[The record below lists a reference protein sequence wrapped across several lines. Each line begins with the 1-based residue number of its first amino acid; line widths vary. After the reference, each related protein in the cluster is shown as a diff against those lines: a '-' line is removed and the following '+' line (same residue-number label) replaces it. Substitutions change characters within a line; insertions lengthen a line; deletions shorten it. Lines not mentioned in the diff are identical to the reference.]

1 VPPAE
6 VLDRS
11 RELGRLDDAFGRAGR
26 RGGDGAVL
34 VLEGPAGIGR
44 TALLRAARESARSN
58 GLTVLSAV
66 ASALDRD
73 FPFGLVHQLLGP
85 VLAGAGEERRRRLL
99 DGGAAAAATVL
110 SPTADP
116 DLPPDP
122 GFAVLHGLYWLA
134 ANLADEQPVA
144 LLVDDLHWAD
154 RASLRWLEYLGRRLD
169 GVPVVVVATLR
180 PQEPGADVE
189 LLGAVQSSPGTET
202 LVLRT
207 LSEDAVGAIVERALG
222 AAPDAAFREVVAQV
236 TGGNPLLVRAL
247 AEGAAEAGLRG
258 TAGEAARVA
267 ELDPPALGPVIQRR
281 LQALGGD
288 ALTLARAAA
297 VLGGRGSLE
306 DLGEVAGLD
315 AQRAAAA
322 ADRLAAAELLEG
334 GTWAFVHPLVREAVL
349 DALPAARRAQLHEA
363 AARRLAGAGAPP
375 GEIAVHLLATEPGTR
390 PGVAAT
396 LRAAARRAAA
406 EGAADV
412 AVAQLRRALAELR
425 QAPTAD
431 RSEILLELGELEVRA
446 GAPEAEQHLV
456 EALDAG
462 LTGDAAAR
470 ARTALGV
477 SRMLRAPLPALT
489 DFEQAMGEATDPD
502 LRMQLE
508 SRLLEGTVYHS
519 SLLPRRRALLDAGRA
534 DPDASPVMAAHL
546 AMDSAYRG
554 RPAAETIAYAD
565 RAHPDEVLRVI
576 GPENSTYNLLFHAL
590 RYAEQPDRSLAL
602 LEAGDAA
609 ARRAGSRFQT
619 FFLEHAW
626 AYWHLQFGSVQA
638 GIGQAQT
645 GFDKVL
651 SAGFP
656 MTIGAF
662 GAIVAELLVELDR
675 IDDAARVVDALDPE
689 VDETVAGPFAVTAR
703 GLVRWV
709 QQRRE
714 LAEADLRRAVELL
727 DSRGWHAPLVTGARL
742 RLAMSLAERGE
753 RDEALSI
760 ATTQVEVAL
769 AAGTT
774 GALGASLRAQGR
786 AQGGDEGIELLA
798 QAAEMLG
805 RTPLTLEH
813 GWALH
818 DLGAAL
824 RRTGRRADAR
834 TPLRAALDV
843 AARTESALLGRHAR
857 EELEAAGGKALRSAL
872 SGPASL
878 TPSERRVAE
887 LAASGLSN
895 REIAETLWVTQKTVE
910 VHLSHTYA
918 KLGIRTRGQLTGALE
933 PAPAAA

>member
-1 VPPAE
+1 MPAPE

-11 RELGRLDDAFGRAGR
+11 HELERLEAAFDRANK
-26 RGGDGAVL
+26 GDGTVL
-34 VLEGPAGIGR
+34 LLEGPAGIGK
-44 TALLRAARESARSN
+44 TALLKVAREQARGS
-58 GLTVLSAV
+58 GLATYNAV

-85 VLAGAGEERRRRLL
+85 VLATAGDEQRAKLL
-99 DGGAAAAATVL
+99 DGAARVAEAVL

-134 ANLADEQPVA
+134 ANLAEQQPAA

-180 PQEPGADVE
+180 PQEPGADLE
-189 LLGAVQSSPGTET
+189 LLGALQSSPETET
-202 LVLRT
+202 LRLQP
-207 LSEDAVGAIVERALG
+207 LSGEAVTRLVADALG
-222 AAPDAAFREVVAQV
+222 AAPDPAFRDAAAAA
-236 TGGNPLLVRAL
+236 TGGNPLLVHAL
-247 AEGAAEAGLRG
+247 AEEAAEAGLTG
-258 TAGEAARVA
+258 KAAEADRVSR
-267 ELDPPALGPVIQRR
+267 LDPPALGPAIQRR

-297 VLGGRGSLE
+297 VLGARGSLE
-306 DLGEVAGLD
+306 DLSVVAGLD
-315 AQRAAAA
+315 ATRAADA
-322 ADRLAAAELLEG
+322 ADTLAAAELLEG

-349 DALPAARRAQLHEA
+349 DALPSAQRAALHQA
-363 AARRLAGAGAPP
+363 AARRLAQTGAPP
-375 GEIAVHLLATEPGTR
+375 GEIAVHLLQTEPSDQSS
-390 PGVAAT
+390 VAAT

-412 AVAQLRRALAELR
+412 AVAQLRRALQELR
-425 QAPTAD
+425 AASPPD
-431 RSEILLELGELEVRA
+431 RSEVLLDLGELEVRA
-446 GAPEAEQHLV
+446 GAPEAEAHLV

-462 LTGDAAAR
+462 LEGDAAAR

-489 DFEQAMGEATDPD
+489 DFEEALEVATDPD
-502 LRMQLE
+502 LRLQLE

-519 SLLPRRRALLDAGRA
+519 SLMPRRRALLDAGRA
-534 DPDASPVMAAHL
+534 DPGASPVMAAHL

-554 RPAAETIAYAD
+554 LPAAETLAFAD
-565 RAHPDEVLRVI
+565 RADPAEVLRVI
-576 GPENSTYNLLFHAL
+576 GPENSTYNLLFHAV
-590 RYAEQPDRSLAL
+590 RYAEQPERSLAL

-609 ARRAGSRFQT
+609 ARRAGSRFST

-626 AYWHLQFGSVQA
+626 AYWHLMFGSVQA

-645 GFDKVL
+645 GFDKVVG
-651 SAGFP
+651 AGFP
-656 MTIGAF
+656 MVIGAF
-662 GAIVAELLVELDR
+662 AAILAELLVELDR
-675 IDDAARVVDALDPE
+675 LDDAERVVAALDPE

-703 GLVRWV
+703 GFVRLT
-709 QQRRE
+709 QQRRDA
-714 LAEADLRRAVELL
+714 AEHDFRRAVDLL

-753 RDEALSI
+753 RDEALAI
-760 ATTQVEVAL
+760 AETQVEGAL
-769 AAGTT
+769 AQGTS
-774 GALGASLRAQGR
+774 GALGAALRAKGR
-786 AQGGDEGIELLA
+786 AEGGDDGIDLLA
-798 QAAEMLG
+798 QAADLLAQ
-805 RTPLTLEH
+805 TPLRLEH

-834 TPLRAALDV
+834 EPLRGALDA
-843 AARTESALLGRHAR
+843 AARTESALLARKAR
-857 EELEAAGGKALRSAL
+857 EELEAAGGKALRAAL
-872 SGPASL
+872 SGPAAL

-887 LAASGLSN
+887 LAAGGLSN

-918 KLGIRTRGQLTGALE
+918 KLGIRTRTQLAEAL
-933 PAPAAA
+933 APAATAA